1 MEGGQATLE
10 EGLVDEVAL
19 LGVEVDHV
27 GDVVDA
33 DGVKSVLWI
42 VEGRGEGRHVRY
54 LLAVGFRD
62 DQVVDLVVAYGGRG
76 PDDAAEEDEALPAL
90 LVVLGII
97 ERIEQVERSTTP
109 PLLAEGFEVGAG
121 EFLENQTA
129 LDEIGRGLVVHVAG
143 NEMVG
148 RTPEDRLQ
156 LLLLPIAHD
165 EEGEFVTNLP
175 GPAHKVAPD
184 EAPVGWILV
193 ISAAIDCMPVHGE
206 ENVTLFQAAFVRAGF
221 AVRKVISLD
230 AALDADAVVLA
241 NPNNPDGRRFSSGE
255 LADFAQSR
263 GNRMTVIDEAFADC
277 HPDVSVAG
285 RAGAIP
291 GLLVLRSFGKF
302 FGLAGVRLGFAFA
315 AKPVAKALAEALGP
329 WPVSGP
335 ALEIAIH
342 AFASPDIMSE
352 QRAEIERCH
361 ALTAEAV
368 RTSGIPVVGQT
379 ALFFLLDVG
388 DGAAAR
394 DTLASQHIL
403 TRAFDHSPRRLRLG
417 LVANESEAERLTRG
431 LKAITS

>member
-1 MEGGQATLE
+1 MIDHGG
-10 EGLVDEVAL
+10 AL
-19 LGVEVDHV
+19 L
-27 GDVVDA
+27 DA
-33 DGVKSVLWI
+33 IATHG
-42 VEGRGEGRHVRY
+42 GRAEDWLDLSTGICPVSFPLPEFSRDSWRR
-54 LLAVGFRD
+54 LPDPALARR
-62 DQVVDLVVAYGGRG
+62 VAELARNHYGGATDPIITPGSQAAIQHLPMLTRLASREAS
-76 PDDAAEEDEALPAL
+76 DAA
-90 LVVLGII
+90 I
-97 ERIEQVERSTTP
+97 
-109 PLLAEGFEVGAG
+109 LAPTYG
-121 EFLENQTA
+121 EYE
-129 LDEIGRGLVVHVAG
+129 
-143 NEMVG
+143 
-148 RTPEDRLQ
+148 
-156 LLLLPIAHD
+156 
-165 EEGEFVTNLP
+165 
-175 GPAHKVAPD
+175 
-184 EAPVGWILV
+184 
-193 ISAAIDCMPVHGE
+193 
-206 ENVTLFQAAFVRAGF
+206 AAFARAGF
-221 AVRKVISLD
+221 TVRKAISLD

-241 NPNNPDGRRFSSGE
+241 NPNNPDGRRFSAGE

-285 RAGAIP
+285 RTGAIP